1 MATGRQFRGKRLA
14 VTAAFVVLLV
24 AAFGAAGCKGFFV
37 NPNLTSITINPTAPT
52 VQVGDS
58 TTLSAYG
65 VYSDGTGNYLTS
77 GVSWSSSDISIAT
90 VSGTGGATLT
100 GVATG
105 SATIT
110 ASSQAVTNT
119 ASATVFIVISAI
131 GISPTNPS
139 VTVGNSQN
147 FLVYANND
155 PGLTNPNDDLSGQA
169 TLTVTNA
176 SGTQVSIPSCT
187 ANTSLSP
194 VQQTCTTSGDTD
206 TLPATY
212 VVTASYPG
220 STLTAKTNFKVN
232 PAP

>member
-14 VTAAFVVLLV
+14 IIAAFTVLLI
-24 AAFGAAGCKGFFV
+24 AAFGAGCKGFFV
-37 NPNLTSITINPTAPT
+37 NPNLTSITIGPTAPT

-58 TTLSAYG
+58 TTLTAYG

-77 GVSWSSSDISIAT
+77 GVSWSSSDITVAT

-100 GVATG
+100 GVMTG

-110 ASSQAVTNT
+110 ASSEAVTNT

-139 VTVGNSQN
+139 VTLGESQN

-155 PGLTNPNDDLSGQA
+155 PTLSNPSDNLSGQA
-169 TLTVTNA
+169 SLTVTNA
-176 SGTQVSIPSCT
+176 SGASVSIPSCT
-187 ANTSLSP
+187 ADTSLTP

-206 TLPATY
+206 ALPATY
-212 VVTASYPG
+212 TVTASYAG
-220 STLTAKTNFKVN
+220 STLTAKTNLTVD